1 MPQHYYQQSSAWNHV
16 NKHTYKKHTGA
27 GIWGALISAI
37 IPHKPKPK
45 PQEEEGEGFFD
56 IFKGQFGKPERGW
69 PTKGRRRKP
78 RNKAKDER
86 NRQRAKANRDFAKE
100 EARRM
105 NKAGK
110 QGAGLWGDAKQML
123 KDAKRQ
129 FMYKHKLSR
138 EYWENNPAG

>member
-45 PQEEEGEGFFD
+45 PQEEEGEGFAD
-56 IFKGQFGKPERGW
+56 IGKWQTKTPERGW
-69 PTKGRRRKP
+69 PTKGKPIHNKSYGYRYGPGARRKT
-78 RNKAKDER
+78 KV
-86 NRQRAKANRDFAKE
+86 NRKKLRAAKARIQN

-105 NKAGK
+105 RGDGGGFWSSHETKAPMPGAHRGK
-110 QGAGLWGDAKQML
+110 GD
-123 KDAKRQ
+123 
-129 FMYKHKLSR
+129 YS
-138 EYWENNPAG
+138 